1 MEQLIDQYIQTR
13 NKVSEYTTIQDSLKD
28 KIKAKLKD
36 LPEKSYSKDGK
47 KASLKTQIRS
57 AIQKTNVPAEI
68 WEQYSVSTQYEV
80 LKVENS

>member
-13 NKVSEYTTIQDSLKD
+13 NKISEYTATQDSLKE

-36 LPEKSYSKDGK
+36 LPDKSFSKDGK

-57 AIQKTNVPAEI
+57 AIQKTNIPAEI

-80 LKVENS
+80 LKVENN